1 MLDRAVSDY
10 CDRATTPESTLLAE
24 LARETRAHVH
34 GAQMLSGIQV
44 CALLKLLVQMTQA
57 HRILELGTFT
67 GYSALSMAEVLPHN
81 GELITI
87 ERSQATAQ
95 LAQFWFDRSEH
106 GHKIQLLTGE
116 IKTLLP
122 VLTGTFDLF
131 FIDADKK
138 AYPDY
143 YEMALTLSHPGSVI
157 VLDNM
162 LRQGKV
168 LAPEDEQA
176 QVLDKLNQ
184 FITQDQR
191 VTNVLLS
198 VRDGV
203 QVVRVKE

>member
-1 MLDRAVSDY
+1 MLDRAVSGY

-24 LARETRAHVH
+24 LARETRAHV
-34 GAQMLSGIQV
+34 LSGIQV

-87 ERSQATAQ
+87 ERSQTTAQ

-106 GHKIQLLTGE
+106 GYKIQLLTGE

-143 YEMALTLSHPGSVI
+143 HEMALTLSHPGSVI

-168 LAPEDEQA
+168 LAPENEQA

-191 VTNVLLS
+191 VTNVLMS
-198 VRDGV
+198 VRDGM